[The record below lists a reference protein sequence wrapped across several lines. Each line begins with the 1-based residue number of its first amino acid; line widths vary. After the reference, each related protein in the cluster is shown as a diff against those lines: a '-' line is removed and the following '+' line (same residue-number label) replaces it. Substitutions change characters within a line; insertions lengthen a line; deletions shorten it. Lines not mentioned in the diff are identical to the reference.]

1 MVTGAVKSTEN
12 PESPKPREMSVRWKA
27 ASASVRGAAHQRSG
41 LPNQDAAMGLVSRK
55 PGQVILA
62 IAAVSDG
69 HGSARHFRSQVG
81 SSHAVNVAAGLLE
94 EFLMHYSDPTA
105 PPANEQLQELQKK
118 LVASWRASIE
128 ADYQGNPF
136 TAEEITA
143 LIETDGEE
151 GRRVIEADPAI
162 AYGATLLAAGTV
174 GNSVLYLQLGDG
186 DILTVAP
193 QGVTSRPL
201 PEDERLIANQTTSL
215 CMPEAWKDFR
225 ALWSAPAQIP
235 MLVLLSTDGYINSFR
250 SERDFL
256 QIGADYLQ
264 LLRQQGIDA
273 VAQDLPNILS
283 QASQEGSGDDI
294 SVALLLS
301 DSVIGEEAKK
311 QVPGVAPKSVKSEMI
326 HELTEQHA
334 RQQKALSELTQRV
347 EQAHRENHRLRRTLL
362 WAAFVVLAAAA
373 FLTRHYWIERL
384 THGAPDKPHVSR
396 RSDPEAGRGA
406 HGDPLPSDLP
416 VSSHAE
422 DSWTLRIAER
432 QSVPLPKGAQIL
444 GGQILGVPAKAGD
457 LYAEVAQDKSGL
469 ELINR
474 SPDTWT
480 ATTASGKKHSQV
492 KKGDSVILAAGTR
505 IVFEPGKSGV
515 LEKESPAAAP
525 QDGSNH

>member
-1 MVTGAVKSTEN
+1 
-12 PESPKPREMSVRWKA
+12 
-27 ASASVRGAAHQRSG
+27 
-41 LPNQDAAMGLVSRK
+41 MGLVSRK
-55 PGQVILA
+55 PSQIIVA
-62 IAAVSDG
+62 ITAVSDG

-81 SSHAVNVAAGLLE
+81 SLHAVNLAAALLE
-94 EFLMHYSDPTA
+94 EFLISYGDSTS

-136 TAEEITA
+136 TTEEIAA
-143 LIETDGEE
+143 LMESEGEE
-151 GRRVIEADPAI
+151 SRRAIEADPAI
-162 AYGATLLAAGTV
+162 AYGATLLAAGAI
-174 GNSVLYLQLGDG
+174 GNSILYLQLGDG

-193 QGVTSRPL
+193 QGVTTRPL

-225 ALWSAPAQIP
+225 AVWSRPSQIP

-273 VAQDLPNILS
+273 VAHDLPDILS
-283 QASQEGSGDDI
+283 QASLEGSGDDI

-301 DSVIGEEAKK
+301 ESVIGEEAKK

-334 RQQKALSELTQRV
+334 QQQKALSELTQRV

-362 WAAFVVLAAAA
+362 WAAFILLAAAA
-373 FLTRHYWIERL
+373 FLTRHSWVARL
-384 THGAPDKPHVSR
+384 PHGAPDKPHASR
-396 RSDPEAGRGA
+396 RSDPEGGRGA
-406 HGDPLPSDLP
+406 HGDPLPSALP
-416 VSSHAE
+416 ASSPAE

-432 QSVPLPKGAQIL
+432 QRVPLPKGAQIL
-444 GGQILGVPAKAGD
+444 GGQILGVPANAGD

-474 SPDTWT
+474 SLDTWT

-492 KKGDSVILAAGTR
+492 KKGDSVVLAAGTR
-505 IVFEPGKSGV
+505 IVFEPGKSGL
-515 LEKESPAAAP
+515 LEKEPPAAAP